1 VRSTPEPDIP
11 GALPANRCLSPNVGF
26 GTQRPVRMTSRMSA
40 VAGKAQ
46 IFDTVESL
54 QNPRRDVGEMAGGM
68 CEGKSAIEFQNKI
81 VVIPTRIELVFPD

>member
-46 IFDTVESL
+46 IFDTAESL
-54 QNPRRDVGEMAGGM
+54 QNP
-68 CEGKSAIEFQNKI
+68 
-81 VVIPTRIELVFPD
+81 